1 MCEKSLPEHVIK
13 KSHLEDHYA
22 NELNRLL
29 ENNIIEHYYS
39 HDLIHS
45 KDIGFGGFASVFV
58 AKWKN
63 TPTKYAIKKFVD
75 NKEVYLTK
83 TVNPHANIIQFYGV
97 TKKKDEEKYS
107 LVLEYAEG
115 GTLRD
120 CLRNNTIEW
129 NNQLR
134 FAREIASAI
143 LWLHVDKGIVHGD
156 LHPNNILVHKDTIKL
171 ADFGRSFETG
181 KGCDNTEVWGV
192 MPYVDPKMLDQTVPY
207 KLNEKSDI
215 YCLGFLFWELTSR
228 TSPFDGLGDYDVTL
242 KILSGVREEP
252 VPNTNVKFIGLYQ
265 KCWKQEPDE
274 RSNISEVNET
284 LSSIDSENNN
294 VSTVP
299 YSKGSEE
306 SEKTEFEHSCQIDY
320 VAFYISR
327 SYDFSLSDNTSNPS
341 KSSKINFKDNDSKES
356 SRLFKKLKMEN
367 VDEQNDYE
375 REIMQQRSNISING
389 K

>member
-1 MCEKSLPEHVIK
+1 M
-13 KSHLEDHYA
+13 SHLEDHYA

-29 ENNIIEHYYS
+29 ENNIIERYYS

-171 ADFGRSFETG
+171 ADFGRSSETG
-181 KGCDNTEVWGV
+181 KGCDNTE
-192 MPYVDPKMLDQTVPY
+192 
-207 KLNEKSDI
+207 
-215 YCLGFLFWELTSR
+215 
-228 TSPFDGLGDYDVTL
+228 
-242 KILSGVREEP
+242 ILSGVREEP
-252 VPNTNVKFIGLYQ
+252 VPNTNVKFIELYQ

-320 VAFYISR
+320 VGYV
-327 SYDFSLSDNTSNPS
+327 
-341 KSSKINFKDNDSKES
+341 
-356 SRLFKKLKMEN
+356 KL
-367 VDEQNDYE
+367 
-375 REIMQQRSNISING
+375 I
-389 K
+389 